1 MYFKLFAKASASFTP
16 SNFTFCLSTNLFS
29 CLKSSTR
36 RSLPELLTDT
46 VSGFTTKGGHVTSLI
61 ELFIRS
67 SDIALSTKV
76 ECLY

>member
-1 MYFKLFAKASASFTP
+1 MAETE
-16 SNFTFCLSTNLFS
+16 TET
-29 CLKSSTR
+29 
-36 RSLPELLTDT
+36 ETDT

-61 ELFIRS
+61 QLFIRS